1 MDTHLDHCPDTLIA
15 VQGSME
21 GWADFV
27 QDIKQYYG
35 VKMDSLSNHYHNEQ
49 KDYYLQTSAW
59 VDTHPSQM
67 LGPACCFK
75 EYDLVKVTLKE
86 LAAPLQVTRYF
97 LFCLFP
103 PGGGVT

>member
-1 MDTHLDHCPDTLIA
+1 
-15 VQGSME
+15 ME

-27 QDIKQYYG
+27 QDIRQYYG

-59 VDTHPSQM
+59 VDTHPSLM

-75 EYDLVKVTLKE
+75 EYDLAKVTLKE
-86 LAAPLQVTRYF
+86 LAAPLQVT
-97 LFCLFP
+97 P
-103 PGGGVT
+103 PPSSLQDASR